1 MYTSLEEIIYK
12 YLTQWGMAENSAII
26 TKNIAGFIIVLI
38 VAMIAFFVTR
48 KIIVNI
54 IHRVTKR
61 TKTDWDDIMAE
72 QKVFSRLAY
81 FIPAW
86 IIHSAA
92 PLVLAEYQVLVNV
105 IQNAVGI
112 YIWVLIGL
120 MISSIL
126 FSINKIYESYP
137 LAKNKPIK
145 GYVLFVRIIVWVI
158 AGICI
163 VAILIGKDPGAIFVG
178 LGAFMTVLLLIFK
191 DTILGLVGSVQ
202 LSSNDMLRIGDWI
215 SMPKHNA
222 DGTVIDLSLTTVKVQ
237 NWDKT
242 ISTIP
247 TYSLISESF
256 QNWRGMEES
265 GGRRI
270 KRSINID
277 MNSVKFCSG
286 EMLDKFGKVQLLSD
300 FISEKQNALTAYNKE
315 NNIDDTVLVNG
326 RRQTNLG
333 VFRVYLEKYLNSLP
347 DISDKMTFLVRQL
360 QPGDNGIPMEIYV
373 FSKIQ
378 AWADYEAIQADI
390 FDHILAIIPEFGLSV
405 YQAPAGSDIRKIKQD

>member
-12 YLTQWGMAENSAII
+12 YLTQWGMNADTATV
-26 TKNIAGFIIVLI
+26 TKDIAGFFLVLL
-38 VAMIAFFVTR
+38 VSAIAFLITR
-48 KIIVNI
+48 KIIVGI
-54 IHRVTKR
+54 IHRVTVK

-72 QKVFSRLAY
+72 EKVFSRLAY

-86 IIHSAA
+86 IIHSST
-92 PLVLAEYQVLVNV
+92 PLVLSEYEVLTNIVQSAIGIYVWVLV
-105 IQNAVGI
+105 A
-112 YIWVLIGL
+112 L
-120 MISSIL
+120 MISSVL
-126 FSINKIYESYP
+126 FSINKIYETYEV
-137 LAKNKPIK
+137 ARHKPIK
-145 GYVLFVRIIVWVI
+145 GYVLFVRIIVWCI
-158 AGICI
+158 TAICI
-163 VAILIGKDPGAIFVG
+163 VGILLGKNPGAIFVG
-178 LGAFMTVLLLIFK
+178 LGAFAAVLILVFK

-215 SMPKHNA
+215 SMPSHNA

-277 MNSVKFCSG
+277 MQSVKFCDN
-286 EMLDKFGKVQLLSD
+286 EMLEKFRKIQLLTD
-300 FISEKQNALTAYNKE
+300 EIDARQKRLMEYNEK
-315 NNIDDTVLVNG
+315 NNIDNSVLVNG

-333 VFRVYLEKYLNSLP
+333 VFRAYLEKYLNHLP
-347 DISDKMTFLVRQL
+347 DISDQMTFLVRQL
-360 QPGDNGIPMEIYV
+360 QPTEKGIPIEIYV

-378 AWADYEAIQADI
+378 SWAEYEDIQANI
-390 FDHILAIIPEFGLSV
+390 FDHILAIIPEFGLSIF
-405 YQAPAGSDIRKIKQD
+405 QAPAGSDLRELKIR